1 MTAAE
6 AKRILHPDTTIEAL
20 AEIEY
25 YGGLSGKNAKIAAC
39 DEACLVACVALDK
52 QIPKECVRTK
62 NNPINY
68 NACPICCERVSDNYC
83 PNCGQAIDWG
93 VDDL

>member
-6 AKRILHPDTTIEAL
+6 AKRLLHPDTTIEAL

-25 YGGLSGKNAKIAAC
+25 YDGLNGKNAKIAAC

-52 QIPKECVRTK
+52 QIPKKPNGIHGLGKHSTV
-62 NNPINY
+62 IGL
-68 NACPICCERVSDNYC
+68 CPTCGD
-83 PNCGQAIDWG
+83 CGQALDWEK
-93 VDDL
+93 